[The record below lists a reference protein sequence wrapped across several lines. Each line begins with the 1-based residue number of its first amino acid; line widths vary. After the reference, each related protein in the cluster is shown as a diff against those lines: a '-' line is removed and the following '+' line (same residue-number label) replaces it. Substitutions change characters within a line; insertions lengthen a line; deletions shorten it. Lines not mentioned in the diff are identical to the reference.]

1 MSIKQLMEEYE
12 KVSAALNEK
21 IQQEGEKFMEELFQE
36 IFSQH
41 EGLNVIGIVGYT
53 PSFND
58 GEPCTHSQH
67 IYTGAKLSYGDY
79 IDFADEV
86 GDFEEDFEYDEE
98 DNDHINS
105 KCLTLEEAKD
115 QVEAC
120 SEIIERIYDTNF
132 RIVVKLTNDGVK
144 VEHEEYDPGY

>member
-1 MSIKQLMEEYE
+1 MGIKQLMEEYE

-36 IFSQH
+36 VFSQH

-58 GEPCTHSQH
+58 GEPCTHSH
-67 IYTGAKLSYGDY
+67 YTYTGAKLTYGDY

-86 GDFEEDFEYDEE
+86 GNFEEDFEYNEE

-105 KCLTLEEAKD
+105 KCLTLGEAKD
-115 QVEAC
+115 QIEAYD
-120 SEIIERIYDTNF
+120 EIIERVYDTNF
-132 RIVVKLTNDGVK
+132 RIVVKRTTDGVEI
-144 VEHEEYDPGY
+144 EHEEYDPGY